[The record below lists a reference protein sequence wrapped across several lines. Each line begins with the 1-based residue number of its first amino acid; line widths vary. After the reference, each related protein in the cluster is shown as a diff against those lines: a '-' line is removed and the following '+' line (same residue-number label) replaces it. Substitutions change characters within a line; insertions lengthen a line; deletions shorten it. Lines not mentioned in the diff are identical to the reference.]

1 MPQDFLNFE
10 EHRRRRQPGGPFVDC
25 VRCGQAFSAL
35 ATNCPVCGYD
45 APPSDDDPSATQEQ
59 DDLLRVPRWVLLT
72 IVVALGIFVYYMS
85 ARR

>member
-10 EHRRRRQPGGPFVDC
+10 EHRRRRQPGGPFADC
-25 VRCGQAFSAL
+25 VRCGQAFSAV
-35 ATNCPVCGYD
+35 AMNCPVCGCE
-45 APPSDDDPSATQEQ
+45 ATQSEDDPTASHEQ
-59 DDLLRVPRWVLLT
+59 GNLLRVPRWVLLT